1 MMPDVLT
8 KPTDALY
15 LAIDQGGHASRVMV
29 FDTRGDVVAQAIREV
44 AVFHPQPEWVEQ
56 DGDALELS
64 IRQALEEVAGILGD
78 NCEAIVAAGLATQ
91 RSNVVC
97 WDRATG
103 KVLSPVISWQDRRA
117 SQWMQQFESHGRRIR
132 QITGLLPT
140 AHYGVSKLVWCWES
154 LPEVQDAHAKGALA
168 WGPLSSFLMYR
179 LLDEHPLL
187 VDPANASRTLLWD
200 MKQRQWS
207 EELLTL
213 FGITS
218 DNLPESVPSRHNFGG
233 LNIGGFKIPLTVC
246 TGDQSA
252 ALFAFGKP
260 VQGVASINIGT
271 GAFLQTTISE
281 ENIAENSGQPSTD
294 RLLKS
299 VVWSDEE
306 HSMVVSEATVNG
318 AGSAVKLIENECDIS
333 PQTVRQF
340 LPDWLR
346 SASNIPLYLNG
357 VSGLGAPFWV
367 PDFVSRF
374 VGSGEPS
381 EKMVAVI
388 ESIVFLLQV
397 NLEEMKNNKIY
408 LHKVVVSGGL
418 SVLDGLCQRLAD
430 LSGLPV
436 SRPQQCESTAKGLA
450 FLVSGLETSWQAGET
465 GNVNPDIFN
474 PAPNDNLVLR
484 YRRWRGEL
492 EAELGHG

>member
-1 MMPDVLT
+1 MPGVLT
-8 KPTDALY
+8 NSTNALY

-29 FDTRGDVVAQAIREV
+29 FNAQGDVVAKAIREV
-44 AVFHPQPEWVEQ
+44 AVSHPQPEWVEQ
-56 DGDALELS
+56 DGDVLELS
-64 IRQALEEVAGILGD
+64 IRESLEEVAGILGD
-78 NCEAIVAAGLATQ
+78 NCEAIVAAGLVTQ

-97 WDRATG
+97 WDKKTG

-117 SQWMQQFESHGRRIR
+117 YQWMQQFDTQTRRIR

-140 AHYGVSKLVWCWES
+140 AHYGVSKLVWCMGN
-154 LPEVQDAHAKGALA
+154 LPEVQSALLEKVLV
-168 WGPLSSFLMYR
+168 WGPLSSFLLFR
-179 LLDEHPLL
+179 LLSEHPIV

-200 MKQRQWS
+200 MQQRQWS

-213 FGITS
+213 FGISS
-218 DNLPESVPSRHNFGG
+218 DNLPECVPSRHNFGS
-233 LNIGGFKIPLTVC
+233 LDVGGFKIPLTVC

-252 ALFAFGKP
+252 AIFAFGKP
-260 VQGVASINIGT
+260 AQGVASINIGT
-271 GAFLQTTISE
+271 GAFLQTTLTE
-281 ENIAENSGQPSTD
+281 EDIAESSEQNSSD

-299 VVWSDEE
+299 VVWSDEQ
-306 HSMVVSEATVNG
+306 HSIVVSEATVNG
-318 AGSAVKLIENECDIS
+318 AGSAVQLFENDYDIS
-333 PQTVRQF
+333 PQTVRQL

-346 SASNIPLYLNG
+346 SGKNIPLFLNG

-374 VGSGEPS
+374 VGEGEPP

-397 NLEEMKNNKIY
+397 NLEEMVKNKLNI
-408 LHKVVVSGGL
+408 HKVIVSGGL

-436 SRPQQCESTAKGLA
+436 SRPHQCESTAKGLA
-450 FLVSGLETSWQAGET
+450 FLVSGLEKSWQAGET
-465 GNVNPDIFN
+465 GYVNPDIFKPESN
-474 PAPNDNLVLR
+474 ENLVSR
-484 YRRWRGEL
+484 YRRWREEL